1 MVSILEDTYDL
12 GFENSFLMHTEM
24 TLEEFYDSFNNY
36 MRTQDAE
43 AEPPSNMFPIGPMNE
58 YVDFWNIKVKR

>member
-1 MVSILEDTYDL
+1 
-12 GFENSFLMHTEM
+12 M

-43 AEPPSNMFPIGPMNE
+43 AEPPSNMFPIGPMTE